1 MSGQRERNLEIT
13 WPLFGESQ
21 RQPFPVDP
29 RQTLSPY
36 APPSEELARLA
47 DGSEL
52 PPETTEQVER
62 EARRLRESLPPMAPE
77 WMRAAR
83 ALADW
88 LEQRIARGTVN
99 PGEQA
104 AIARTWAA
112 FALGGATE
120 PQILR
125 VAHLVH
131 RAHVAVRELPRDD
144 RLPLSLRAAASVLH
158 SGLPTTVQ
166 KRMPLER
173 VVYVMRLL
181 HEEINS
187 WAAIVE
193 GVGELLGWKDYARI
207 HAASV
212 IRAVIENNRS

>member
-1 MSGQRERNLEIT
+1 MSERQRNFEIT
-13 WPLFGESQ
+13 WPLFGDAQ
-21 RQPFPVDP
+21 REPFPVDP
-29 RQTLSPY
+29 QQTLSPF

-47 DGSEL
+47 KGPEL
-52 PPETTEQVER
+52 PPETSEQAER
-62 EARRLRESLPPMAPE
+62 HARRLRESLPPMAPE

-88 LEQRIARGTVN
+88 LELRIARGMVD
-99 PGEQA
+99 PSEQA
-104 AIARTWAA
+104 LIARTWAA

-144 RLPLSLRAAASVLH
+144 RLPIALRAAASVLH
-158 SGLPTTVQ
+158 SGLPTTVR

-173 VVYVMRLL
+173 AVYVMRVL
-181 HEEINS
+181 HDEINN

-193 GVGELLGWKDYARI
+193 GTAELLGWKDYARI
-207 HAASV
+207 HAASA
-212 IRAVIENNRS
+212 IRTVLEKNRG